1 MTWFPDLDAR
11 VSTTIERM
19 GRDEHVALQHDPKA
33 SLIVADVVDR
43 VAPVSVRVPGT
54 PDGYIFAAL
63 SAAMQCGSPT
73 LISVAQALRSP
84 ADTAEAARRLGAA
97 LGSRYLVVENA
108 DAAMG
113 PAEWRELI
121 RPAAAPLVAFFSQRA
136 NLRTVQDG
144 EWIDPRSEPR
154 EDEDRRWDS
163 RTMWRRCRHDVETFG
178 LAASR
183 VLLTG
188 EPDHATWS
196 TAEIAYDVWRA
207 APASM
212 QELMLLLL
220 VHGRPLDRRFLSKLD
235 SQDGSAPVEPVVED
249 ALRCLVVQQR
259 AGQLTI
265 HPRLMPEPPLSAL
278 ERSDWHRRL
287 AGGFERAIED
297 PDLGAL
303 AVLEAHRHYSE
314 VPDIASAARLAEF
327 GVLSLLVAA
336 RQQSREGRV
345 NPERYRDSA
354 RIYQV
359 ILDLDRSLVTP
370 SDRRGIGPRI
380 QAYATHYA
388 AFNRYKAGDDSIE
401 RTLEAYERALV
412 VWPENALFWS
422 RVVVGKFVAG
432 RPRDALADL
441 RRAYEC
447 VPQHPE
453 RDAMLVERSVERL
466 IRRRLDLAA
475 RAVLGDNPPRSAMQS
490 QIKQLEAR
498 LAAGTKTRVL
508 WTRERE
514 LHFRRDVSVTVQVLP
529 EIVIAVPELRIS
541 LRGGRITDAVERLTD
556 TVIEDA
562 QRAAL
567 DSQELQAALA
577 YWDLLD
583 TAKLARRTEHER
595 WLRYLLDLASRQA
608 SGQVTAAQRATVLS
622 LWERAQT
629 MFPALRRPAAG
640 SDEHGRLQLAW
651 AFDDLPEQELTVEI
665 EADGRLDW
673 FFRDPQKNIKIG
685 SEHPIPTLTDAEL
698 RNLGVFAR

>member
-1 MTWFPDLDAR
+1 MVTLFHDLDTR
-11 VSTTIERM
+11 VSATVARM
-19 GRDEHVALQHDPKA
+19 GRGEHVALQHDPNA
-33 SLIVADVVDR
+33 SLVVADVVDR
-43 VAPVSVRVPGT
+43 VAAPVSVRVPRT

-63 SAAMQCGSPT
+63 SAAVQCGSSV
-73 LISVAQALRSP
+73 LSSVAGVLRSP
-84 ADTAEAARRLGAA
+84 ADTAEAAARLGAA

-144 EWIDPRSEPR
+144 EWIAPVSEPR
-154 EDEDRRWDS
+154 EDPRWDS
-163 RTMWRRCRHDVETFG
+163 KTMWRRCRHDVETFG
-178 LAASR
+178 LAAAR

-188 EPDHATWS
+188 ETDHATWS
-196 TAEIAYDVWRA
+196 TDEIAYDVWRA

-220 VHGRPLDRRFLSKLD
+220 VHGRPLDRRFLAKFD
-235 SQDGSAPVEPVVED
+235 AQPGSAPVEPVVED

-259 AGQLTI
+259 AGQLTV
-265 HPRLMPEPPLSAL
+265 HPGLVPEPPLSAL
-278 ERSDWHRRL
+278 EHSDWHRRL
-287 AGGFERAIED
+287 AVSFERAIED

-336 RQQSREGRV
+336 QQQSREGRV

-359 ILDLDRSLVTP
+359 ILDLDQRLVTP

-380 QAYATHYA
+380 RAYATHYA
-388 AFNRYKAGDDSIE
+388 AFNRYKAGEDSIE
-401 RTLEAYERALV
+401 RTLDAYESALV

-441 RRAYEC
+441 KRAYER

-453 RDAMLVERSVERL
+453 RDALLVERSVERL
-466 IRRRLDLAA
+466 IRRHLDLAA
-475 RAVLGDNPPRSAMQS
+475 RVVLGDKPPRSPMQS
-490 QIKQLEAR
+490 QIRQLETR
-498 LAAGTKTRVL
+498 LASGTKTRVL

-514 LHFRRDVSVTVQVLP
+514 VHFRRDVTVTLEASP
-529 EIVIAVPELRIS
+529 EVVIAAPELEIS
-541 LRGGRITDAVERLTD
+541 LRGGRVTDAVARLTD
-556 TVIEDA
+556 AVLEAA

-567 DSQELQAALA
+567 DSDQLEAALSYA
-577 YWDLLD
+577 ELLD
-583 TAKLARRTEHER
+583 LSKLARSTEPER

-608 SGQVTAAQRATVLS
+608 SGQVTAAQRETVLN
-622 LWERAQT
+622 LWRRART

-640 SDEHGRLQLAW
+640 ADEHGRLHLAW
-651 AFDDLPEQELTVEI
+651 AFEDLPAQELTIEI
-665 EADGRLDW
+665 EPDGKLDW
-673 FFRDPQKNIKIG
+673 FFRDPQQNIKAG
-685 SEHPIPTLTDAEL
+685 SEHPVPMLTDTEL